1 MESSKTIKDFFPVTM
16 EDSISNTNPNKI
28 KHRMLQEGLKC
39 KQLEE
44 KLQSIQRELKTNN
57 HKVDHG
63 LNEDFTE
70 IISSSSGKMTLFTKL
85 FWEQQKR
92 LFTSPSSWV
101 RYHPIII
108 HFC

>member
-16 EDSISNTNPNKI
+16 EDSISNTTPNKI

-44 KLQSIQRELKTNN
+44 NLQSIQRELKINN

-63 LNEDFTE
+63 L
-70 IISSSSGKMTLFTKL
+70 KMK
-85 FWEQQKR
+85 
-92 LFTSPSSWV
+92 TS
-101 RYHPIII
+101 
-108 HFC
+108 